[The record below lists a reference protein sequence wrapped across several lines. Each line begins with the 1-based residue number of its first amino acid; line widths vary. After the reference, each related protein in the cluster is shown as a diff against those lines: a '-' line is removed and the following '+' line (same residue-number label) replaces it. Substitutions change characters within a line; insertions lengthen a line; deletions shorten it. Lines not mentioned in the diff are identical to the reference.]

1 MIVFVEEIR
10 RKWSR
15 ENRDERSRRRSVG
28 RKVEMQSTSP
38 RRERG
43 RSIWVEMKS
52 TASPCRG
59 ERKSG
64 TTSRAGSP
72 VEVWPS
78 GDNDGESDS
87 ESVSDLVV

>member
-1 MIVFVEEIR
+1 MIVFVEGIR

-28 RKVEMQSTSP
+28 RKVEMQSRSP

-64 TTSRAGSP
+64 TTSRVGSP
-72 VEVWPS
+72 VEV
-78 GDNDGESDS
+78 
-87 ESVSDLVV
+87 